1 MPKRPVKLRPTPAKQ
16 KWILI
21 GSISVGVLVIAAGW
35 YNTVRQIHDLD
46 FSHVEEAVER
56 AADTVYE
63 EYQEKRT
70 IVEEEQN
77 SFQESV
83 DEIREGLKEQ
93 EEQEQTNQEP
103 EQQED

>member
-35 YNTVRQIHDLD
+35 YNTVRQIHALD

-56 AADTVYE
+56 AADTMYE

-70 IVEEEQN
+70 IVEEEQK

-83 DEIREGLKEQ
+83 EEIREGLKEQ

>member
-1 MPKRPVKLRPTPAKQ
+1 MPKRPVKLSPTPAKH
-16 KWILI
+16 KWILM
-21 GSISVGVLVIAAGW
+21 GSISVGILVVAAGW
-35 YNTVRQIHDLD
+35 YNTVRQIYSLD
-46 FSHVEEAVER
+46 FSNVEGAVEQ

-70 IVEEEQN
+70 IVEEEQK

-83 DEIREGLKEQ
+83 EEVREGLREQ
-93 EEQEQTNQEP
+93 QELEQNNEEL

>member
-1 MPKRPVKLRPTPAKQ
+1 MPKRPVKLRPTPQKH

-21 GSISVGVLVIAAGW
+21 GSISVGILVIAAGW
-35 YNTVRQIHDLD
+35 FNTVRQIHSLD

-70 IVEEEQN
+70 MVEEEQK
-77 SFQESV
+77 SFQESIEEV
-83 DEIREGLKEQ
+83 REGIKEP
-93 EEQEQTNQEP
+93 EEQEQTNLEP